1 MKKEFLVVF
10 CFFLFLVS
18 ACKQNANVQG
28 RVSDSSDLSLT
39 DERYLYSLRDSL
51 KILRELIEEQES
63 EISELNNVI
72 DEYIATLNS
81 VYLEKEA
88 LSRQM
93 SEVIGNKDFILP
105 KVVMFAGERIDISSP
120 KIKERFEKIF
130 QQELKNARTYIS
142 RSGVYFPLFER
153 IFAEENVPFDLK
165 YLAVA
170 ESALNPMARSW
181 AGAEGIWQFMP
192 STAKEYNLRI
202 DNFVDERRDLYK
214 STRAA
219 INLLKFNKSY
229 FAKKGADSWLLAMC
243 AYNAGLRSINN
254 AIKQQ
259 GGKSFSEL
267 IMQAEETNRYVWRA
281 VAIKIIFEY
290 EKDIFG
296 ELLKR
301 EPPID
306 EQFKRIKLTL
316 RGYHNLD
323 KWAVAQGTNISTVWE
338 NNFWIKIYKRQRSR
352 YAKVN
357 NIILPF
363 GEYEFW
369 IPRSAKPN
377 FSLLKEVEAELA
389 KKNDKINIYYRVE
402 KGDDLVKIAKKFK
415 TYTNVIRK
423 DNKLK
428 SNRIFPG
435 QILTINGR
443 HIKGDYVYGEK
454 KFYKVRKGDSLKD
467 VAKKLNVSPNY
478 LININRLEQTYVLHP
493 GEKLIY

>member
-1 MKKEFLVVF
+1 MLK
-10 CFFLFLVS
+10 
-18 ACKQNANVQG
+18 
-28 RVSDSSDLSLT
+28 
-39 DERYLYSLRDSL
+39 DSL
-51 KILRELIEEQES
+51 KNLRSQMQEREA
-63 EISELNNVI
+63 EISELNNII

-93 SEVIGNKDFILP
+93 SEVIGNNDFILP
-105 KVVMFAGERIDISSP
+105 KVVMFAGERIDIASP
-120 KIKERFEKIF
+120 KIKERFKKIF
-130 QQELKNARTYIS
+130 QQELKNARTYTS
-142 RSGVYFPLFER
+142 RSGLYFPLFEK

-192 STAKEYNLRI
+192 ATARDYNLRI

-219 INLLKFNKSY
+219 IKLLKFNKGY
-229 FAKKGADSWLLAMC
+229 FAKRGADSWLLAMC

-254 AIKQQ
+254 VIKKQ

-267 IMQAEETNRYVWRA
+267 IMAAEETNRYVWRA

-290 EKDIFG
+290 EKEIFG

-301 EPPID
+301 EQPID
-306 EQFKRIKLTL
+306 EQFKRVKLTL

-323 KWAVAQGTNISTVWE
+323 KWAIAQGTNISTVWKY
-338 NNFWIKIYKRQRSR
+338 NYWIKIYKRQRSR

-363 GEYEFW
+363 GDYEFW

-377 FSLLKEVEAELA
+377 FSLLKEVETELA

-415 TYTNVIRK
+415 TYTNIIRK
-423 DNKLK
+423 ENRLK
-428 SNRIFPG
+428 GDKIFPG

-443 HIKGDYVYGEK
+443 YIKGDYVYGSK
-454 KFYKVRKGDSLKD
+454 KSYRVRKGESLKD
-467 VAKKLNVSPNY
+467 VAQKLKVSPNY
-478 LININRLEQTYVLHP
+478 LININRLEKTYVLHP
-493 GEKLIY
+493 GKKLIY